1 MDLVKSMQVDLAKA
15 MQVDLVKYMH
25 VDVFLATESSKLI
38 SLRDSRRGNS
48 RLRGTEASRPRG
60 FETFQTYEKMLVIQ
74 TFIRKA
80 SDGIML
86 HLND

>member
-1 MDLVKSMQVDLAKA
+1 MVTFSQQGVAQQGVGQHGWKRELAEHA
-15 MQVDLVKYMH
+15 L
-25 VDVFLATESSKLI
+25 FSSAHLLI

-60 FETFQTYEKMLVIQ
+60 FEAFQTYEKMPVIQ

-86 HLND
+86 DLND